1 MASRSALLPL
11 ALLVLAV
18 TALLCGCGSAF
29 AGIRAPAAAGTGVR
43 TATAQRALPPGA
55 EGIVESSVST
65 ALAVAAWGMAA
76 NIAFVFVPVTF
87 LVVLYL
93 QSERTKAEDG
103 LSGLY

>member
-1 MASRSALLPL
+1 MAGRSSLLS
-11 ALLVLAV
+11 LVLIVLAA
-18 TALLCGCGSAF
+18 TALLSGCGSAF
-29 AGIRAPAAAGTGVR
+29 AGIRAPAASTSVR
-43 TATAQRALPPGA
+43 TAPALRALPPGA
-55 EGIVESSVST
+55 EVIAESSVST